1 MNNAEKN
8 TYVKEHITAS
18 LIDYLKSGKIDDI
31 SISELCDRA
40 GVGRASFYRNYDS
53 KEDVIR
59 QYSNQ
64 LIIEWGKQFEGD
76 PNSSFFNVFGS
87 LFHHYKEYSDFYT
100 ILIRQ
105 NMSYLILDTIK
116 FKINLSKD
124 DPNID
129 AYGKAFFAYG
139 LYGWICEWIDR
150 GMQETPDEINELF
163 KQNQQPNK

>member
-1 MNNAEKN
+1 MNNVEKN
-8 TYVKEHITAS
+8 TYVREHITDS
-18 LIDYLKSGKIDDI
+18 LLNYLQNGKIDDI

-40 GVGRASFYRNYDS
+40 GVGRASFYRNYNS

-59 QYSNQ
+59 QYSNK
-64 LIIEWGKQFEGD
+64 LILEWGKQFEDD

-87 LFHHYKEYSDFYT
+87 LFHHYKEYSNFYT
-100 ILIRQ
+100 TLIRQ

-124 DPNID
+124 DTNID

-163 KQNQQPNK
+163 KQNQQRSN